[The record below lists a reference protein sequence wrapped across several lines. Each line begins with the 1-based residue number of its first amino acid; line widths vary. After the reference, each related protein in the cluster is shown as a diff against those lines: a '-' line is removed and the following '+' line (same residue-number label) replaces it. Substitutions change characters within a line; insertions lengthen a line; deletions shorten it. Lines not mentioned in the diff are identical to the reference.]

1 MSLKYYEFWDKLTIH
16 QNLSRSVDILVD
28 FYTIL
33 SLTTFSFFKENK
45 KLVILISWLAIGLV

>member
-28 FYTIL
+28 FYTFL
-33 SLTTFSFFKENK
+33 SLTTFSFFKENN